1 MMSWLRGHR
10 ERRKDYRRRMEVER
24 DQRRLAELRAGVAQR
39 EERERRLIEE
49 LWRLER
55 ELQRISQ

>member
-1 MMSWLRGHR
+1 MDWLRGHR
-10 ERRKDYRRRMEVER
+10 ERRKDYRRRMEIER